1 MEERPV
7 GSLMGGLE
15 WSASCS
21 GEVGGREERPW
32 REVICSIDGGGKST
46 PAEQTIESDFFS
58 DEYFIFYLQFIRM
71 SSCLMGL
78 TLYNTLRLPQR

>member
-1 MEERPV
+1 
-7 GSLMGGLE
+7 MGALE

-32 REVICSIDGGGKST
+32 REVICSVDAGGKNT
-46 PAEQTIESDFFS
+46 PAEQTIEVIFS
-58 DEYFIFYLQFIRM
+58 DEYFIFYWQFIRM
-71 SSCLMGL
+71 SSCLVGL